1 MRGSTWRPSARNVTQ
16 VIFRRSLESEE
27 ACLLAM
33 KSDYDKAKW
42 NKLAAWKAGG
52 SIPQHYILPKYKD
65 IVAKCED
72 VMAKK
77 GT

>member
-1 MRGSTWRPSARNVTQ
+1 
-16 VIFRRSLESEE
+16 
-27 ACLLAM
+27 M